1 MNTVA
6 RECVIEFEEKKSKFI
21 GYIKP
26 ISSKID
32 AEIFIEMIKMKH
44 PTASHNCSAY
54 KVIDGGQEYYKVD
67 DDGEPGG
74 TAGKPMGEILNI
86 LDVNNLVVV
95 ATRYFGGVK
104 LGAGGLVRNYAK
116 TAKLAVQEA
125 GIVEYMETK
134 KYVLDFSY
142 DRVDEIESVVLGEG
156 GEILEKEYLDRVTYR
171 VSLEKETADKIKSMR
186 GIVIFEI

>member
-1 MNTVA
+1 
-6 RECVIEFEEKKSKFI
+6 
-21 GYIKP
+21 
-26 ISSKID
+26 
-32 AEIFIEMIKMKH
+32 
-44 PTASHNCSAY
+44 
-54 KVIDGGQEYYKVD
+54 
-67 DDGEPGG
+67 
-74 TAGKPMGEILNI
+74 
-86 LDVNNLVVV
+86 VV